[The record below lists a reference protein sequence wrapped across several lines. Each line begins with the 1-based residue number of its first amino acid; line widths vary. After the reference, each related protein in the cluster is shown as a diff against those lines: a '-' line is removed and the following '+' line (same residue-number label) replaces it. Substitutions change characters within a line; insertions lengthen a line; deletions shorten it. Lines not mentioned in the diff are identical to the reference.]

1 MTLLNIVVCHTT
13 TLGFLFDLLVCRIG
27 VAGDDVPGVDETRE
41 EAQAAESDV
50 DERVGRAETA
60 LDPYCNL
67 LVTDLSR
74 FMSPCVVHAARRS
87 GCTACVE
94 KRGCGRDSP
103 ARGGK
108 RMARK
113 PRKISLPHMLFVIGV
128 CLVDVIDG
136 VCARRRMRRGES

>member
-1 MTLLNIVVCHTT
+1 VTLLNIVVCHTT

-27 VAGDDVPGVDETRE
+27 VTGDDVPGVDETRE

-60 LDPYCNL
+60 LDPYCKL
-67 LVTDLSR
+67 LVTVWSR
-74 FMSPCVVHAARRS
+74 VHVPLVHAARMG

-113 PRKISLPHMLFVIGV
+113 PRKISLPHMLFVFGV

>member
-27 VAGDDVPGVDETRE
+27 VTGDDVPGVDETRE

-67 LVTDLSR
+67 LVTVWSKVHVSLLG
-74 FMSPCVVHAARRS
+74 PCCADGWLHSLCGEEGLRAGLTSERREKDGQEAQEDIAAAHVVRS
-87 GCTACVE
+87 GI
-94 KRGCGRDSP
+94 R
-103 ARGGK
+103 
-108 RMARK
+108 
-113 PRKISLPHMLFVIGV
+113 
-128 CLVDVIDG
+128 LVGVIDG
-136 VCARRRMRRGES
+136 VCARRRMRRGEG